1 MLPVGRLRAL
11 FSVAGLTGVLHNL
24 ANRFNH
30 QRRLIQLDPMPAVF
44 DNRQDALRRE
54 PGELRLPVQPCLVEV
69 LLLLG
74 TQRTPGRIFVAVR
87 NENLERRVFQPGWG
101 GADLVCTLLVGRKL
115 GGQGG
120 IRLGAVI
127 TRSGH
132 WSHFGQKPLHD
143 PLQLGQKVEQAGQ
156 AHEA

>member
-1 MLPVGRLRAL
+1 LRAL
-11 FSVAGLTGVLHNL
+11 FSVGGLAGVLHNL
-24 ANRFNH
+24 ANRFNN
-30 QRRLIQLDPMPAVF
+30 QRRLIQLNPMPAIF

-74 TQRTPGRIFVAVR
+74 TQRTPGRIFVATR

-101 GADLVCTLLVGRKL
+101 GVDLVCTLLVGRKL

-120 IRLGAVI
+120 IRLCAVI

-132 WSHFGQKPLHD
+132 WSHFGRKPLHCL
-143 PLQLGQKVEQAGQ
+143 LQLGQKVEQAGQ